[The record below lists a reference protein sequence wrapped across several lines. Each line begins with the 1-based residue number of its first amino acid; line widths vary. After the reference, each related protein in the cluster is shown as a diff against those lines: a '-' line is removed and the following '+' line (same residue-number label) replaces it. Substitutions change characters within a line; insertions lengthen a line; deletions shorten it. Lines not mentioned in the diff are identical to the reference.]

1 MRVVPRNR
9 RNGSRSATRAR
20 QIARARSVFLAL
32 AITFV
37 GTPPASGDPNW
48 SLASGTGLQ
57 QAYTLCALGLP
68 LSLNAAVC
76 VEVFQRCGALR
87 KRVRRRVCR
96 PRYDPGAHAMAEA
109 IVEEA
114 IRQASADRGRPRRG
128 ARP

>member
-1 MRVVPRNR
+1 MRGVPRNGWI
-9 RNGSRSATRAR
+9 GSRLERLAR
-20 QIARARSVFLAL
+20 QIARPRSVFLAI
-32 AITFV
+32 AITCI
-37 GTPPASGDPNW
+37 GLPSASPNW

-68 LSLNAAVC
+68 RSLNAAVC

-109 IVEEA
+109 TV
-114 IRQASADRGRPRRG
+114 
-128 ARP
+128 